1 MALRH
6 GRKVTGIG
14 RSSEIDGQRT
24 MVMVNGFAALF
35 ACSGRLVISVEM
47 ILLCKSKYGSIIS
60 LA

>member
-1 MALRH
+1 
-6 GRKVTGIG
+6 
-14 RSSEIDGQRT
+14 
-24 MVMVNGFAALF
+24 MVNGFAALF